1 MRGGGSQSA
10 TNFVMRSHVNPPFC
24 LRRRLWRSLH
34 RVVAVP
40 VSIGLATLMVAVGT
54 SSFCTSGASPS
65 AGASGWSLS
74 SRAAPGWRCSHCAP
88 QAKFG
93 HHNSAAPRGISM
105 PRWWQSRV
113 RSPGSGRAISTRAGH
128 RFDGRPETQP
138 RAGTIRAGA
147 RNGKKEA
154 NQPSIRSTA
163 AAANCRHGWR

>member
-1 MRGGGSQSA
+1 MARGGARPGDKVEAPTLPLRQRVRA
-10 TNFVMRSHVNPPFC
+10 PARARPPEIKDRGRPPPFW

-93 HHNSAAPRGISM
+93 HHNSAAPRATSMRGSLGPTRRTAGICGM
-105 PRWWQSRV
+105 AREC
-113 RSPGSGRAISTRAGH
+113 RAIFA
-128 RFDGRPETQP
+128 P
-138 RAGTIRAGA
+138 
-147 RNGKKEA
+147 
-154 NQPSIRSTA
+154 A
-163 AAANCRHGWR
+163 AASRSAAERWS